1 MSDETDETIACVTAS
16 CPRCDL
22 LFSVPIEDEIARLLS
37 YREQEVL
44 KSADDLFKKCGL
56 NQHAVIV
63 RELLD
68 RLGGGR

>member
-1 MSDETDETIACVTAS
+1 MSGETIACVTAS

-56 NQHAVIV
+56 NQHAVVV